1 MAKKC
6 AEQVIIS
13 SKGSLCVFLLA
24 QAQGETYILR
34 RYKEMRKRLPK
45 SL

>member
-1 MAKKC
+1 MAKKR

-13 SKGSLCVFLLA
+13 SKGSLCVSLLA
-24 QAQGETYILR
+24 QVQGETCISK
-34 RYKEMRKRLPK
+34 RYKKMKKKLPK

>member
-6 AEQVIIS
+6 AKQVIIS
-13 SKGSLCVFLLA
+13 SKGSLCVSLLA
-24 QAQGETYILR
+24 QAQGETCILK
-34 RYKEMRKRLPK
+34 RYKKMRKRLPK